1 MRDTQE
7 KYLRNKGITTSN
19 LENLE
24 APQQPNKTLVRNTYP
39 GNQQLHSKKKEE
51 SSTSG

>member
-24 APQQPNKTLVRNTYP
+24 APQPTTTFQ
-39 GNQQLHSKKKEE
+39 EE
-51 SSTSG
+51 RRVFNFGLMVTGLS